1 MERCAT
7 LPGREVSS
15 QLLICC
21 RWRKSW
27 GCAELGGA
35 GKAVPRFSCYMGKC
49 CKLWLRAEIPDEGR
63 LLVDFV

>member
-1 MERCAT
+1 MLRNAAWQGGELTA
-7 LPGREVSS
+7 SD
-15 QLLICC
+15 LLQVEE
-21 RWRKSW
+21 KLW